1 MAGSLRKWLATGL
14 FSFMSNRHAIH
25 SQTLFLGGYPQR
37 NFLRSSKT
45 TYSIFP
51 SPATIFIRLL
61 NTFTKRFPN
70 FASERMPS
78 AMQEGTA

>member
-25 SQTLFLGGYPQR
+25 SQTFFWGVSATQLPQK
-37 NFLRSSKT
+37 FET